1 MRVLCLHGRGSSA
14 KIFRSQTASFRK
26 KLKSDFDFDFVDGFF
41 PSTPAADL
49 PLFYPPPYYSF
60 WKNNDLESIRAS
72 HHWLKAKI
80 QCNGPYDGVL
90 LFSQGCAVIASFLLY
105 SQQTNPLVPPPF
117 KFAMFVCGGL
127 PLDVVED
134 LGLEVSR
141 EAHEMDLRTKHQLSE
156 RTHGITTV
164 KPGSDR
170 WQRFEEAAINPYDIM
185 WLPNVFGLDVTQ
197 IPLDMTISIPTV
209 HIFGSK
215 DPRYPASLQLAHF
228 CDPAV
233 RRMYDHGGG
242 HDIPRSKVASESLAE
257 LLTWCSKVCVSEPNG
272 FLAT

>member
-1 MRVLCLHGRGSSA
+1 MRVLCLHGRGSSG
-14 KIFRSQTASFRK
+14 KIFKSQTAAFRK
-26 KLKSDFDFDFVDGFF
+26 KLNSDFEFEFVNGFF

-49 PLFYPPPYYSF
+49 TLFYPPPYYSF

-72 HHWLKAKI
+72 HHWLRAKI
-80 QCNGPYDGVL
+80 QRDGPYDGVL
-90 LFSQGCAVIASFLLY
+90 LFSQGCAIIASFLLY
-105 SQQTNPLVPPPF
+105 CQQTNPLAPPPF

-134 LGLEVSR
+134 LGLDVSQ
-141 EAHEMDLRTKHQLSE
+141 EAHEIDIRTKHQLSE
-156 RTHGITTV
+156 KTHSITST

-170 WQRFEEAAINPYDIM
+170 WQSIAETAINPYDIM
-185 WLPNVFGLDVTQ
+185 WSPSVFGLDVTQ
-197 IPLDMTISIPTV
+197 IPPDMVIGIPTV

-242 HDIPRSKVASESLAE
+242 HDIPRSKVVSESLAE
-257 LLTWCSKVCVSEPNG
+257 LLTWGAKVGASEANG
-272 FLAT
+272 SLAI